1 MRILFILITLFITS
15 SITITAQVKLSIK
28 VTGLKSGTPTYV
40 TAFSEKDKKT
50 EQFNSGSVNLE
61 LIRYTQ
67 YVVVIYQKGRKP
79 YVMSLDTE
87 KAPRQINV
95 NANLQSGKTTAKDY
109 SPVLHYSN
117 EGGRYSGRQFDL
129 DKVKNKPS
137 FGARMQ
143 EANEDIKR
151 FFSTGKMPYIEKKR
165 AGFKD
170 DSSMRKTEHMIGQDI
185 YKLLGKKRAL
195 ELDLERLKEKG
206 YKNVYP
212 DADMNAQ
219 EDACQSNLNILRRE
233 KQYYNISY
241 KLAKSELEKTEVMMN
256 KRIRKG
262 ETYAENEL
270 QKSRNKL
277 TLAKQ
282 QSEASD
288 LNYANKKTDC
298 WELGLRADM
307 SNTVNNAEKQI
318 LEIEI
323 NNIRLYQRK
332 QNARRLY
339 TLHNKMA
346 MDVTERDRLV
356 ELAKAQKF
364 VSDHA
369 KARVSISQNKIMKLK
384 IEDGGRGVNAA
395 KIISARKELAKN
407 EELAFQA
414 EMGYLEH
421 MWNLRSRDDL
431 DEDFVEELYLRQNKL
446 LELKKFP
453 ERTNPE
459 DFVEG
464 YDPDGSFME
473 QALALFDSFVK
484 ITKKTDARGDV
495 EVVTFKDDYYEIVMD
510 ANGNKSYFKNDKPV
524 TALTYRF
531 ETIKKYGEFLAN
543 IRIAPEKRS
552 KFLDFFKKRTDL

>member
-1 MRILFILITLFITS
+1 MRILIILITLFITS
-15 SITITAQVKLSIK
+15 SSTAQVKLSIK
-28 VTGLKSGTPTYV
+28 TTGLKSSTPAYV
-40 TAFSEKDKKT
+40 TAFSKKDKKT
-50 EQFNSGSVNLE
+50 EQFNNGSASLE

-79 YVMSLDTE
+79 YVISLDTE
-87 KAPRQINV
+87 KASRQVNV
-95 NANLQSGKTTAKDY
+95 NANLQSGKATPKDY

-117 EGGRYSGRQFDL
+117 QSNRYSGRQFDL
-129 DKVKNKPS
+129 DKVRNKPS

-151 FFSTGKMPYIEKKR
+151 YFSTGKMPYIDKKR
-165 AGFKD
+165 DGFKD
-170 DSSMRKTEHMIGQDI
+170 DSSMRKTEHMIGQEI

-195 ELDLERLKEKG
+195 ELDLERLKKKG

-212 DADMNAQ
+212 DADMNTKK
-219 EDACQSNLNILRRE
+219 DACQGNLNILRRE

-256 KRIRKG
+256 KRIKKG
-262 ETYAENEL
+262 ETYAEKEL
-270 QKSRNKL
+270 QKSRSKL
-277 TLAKQ
+277 AFAKQ

-307 SNTVNNAEKQI
+307 SKTVNNAEKQI

-384 IEDGGRGVNAA
+384 IEDGGKGVNAS
-395 KIISARKELAKN
+395 KITSARKELTKN

-421 MWNLRSRDDL
+421 MWNLRQRADL
-431 DEDFVEELYLRQNKL
+431 DGDFVEELYLRQNKL

-464 YDPDGSFME
+464 YDSDGSFME
-473 QALALFDSFVK
+473 QALALFNSFVK
-484 ITKKTDARGDV
+484 ITKKSDARGEID
-495 EVVTFKDDYYEIVMD
+495 VVTFKDDFYEIIMD
-510 ANGNKSYFKNDKPV
+510 ANGNKTYFKNDKPV

>member
-1 MRILFILITLFITS
+1 MRILIILLSLFIT
-15 SITITAQVKLSIK
+15 INITAQVKLSIK
-28 VTGLKSGTPTYV
+28 ATGLKSGTPAYV
-40 TAFSEKDKKT
+40 TAFAEKDKKT
-50 EQFNSGSVNLE
+50 VEFNNGSASIE

-67 YVVVIYQKGRKP
+67 YVVAVYQKGRKP
-79 YVMSLDTE
+79 YVISLDTE
-87 KAPRQINV
+87 KASRQVNV
-95 NANLQSGKTTAKDY
+95 NAEIRSGKATTEDY

-117 EGGRYSGRQFDL
+117 QGGRYSGRQFDL
-129 DKVKNKPS
+129 DKVRDKPS

-143 EANEDIKR
+143 EANEDVKR
-151 FFSTGKMPYIEKKR
+151 FFSTGKMPYVNKKR

-170 DSSMRKTEHMIGQDI
+170 DSSMRKTEHMIGQEI

-195 ELDLERLKEKG
+195 EMDLDRLRAKG
-206 YKNVYP
+206 YTNVYP
-212 DADMNAQ
+212 DADMDKQ
-219 EDACQSNLNILRRE
+219 KYACQDNLNLLRRE
-233 KQYYNISY
+233 KQYYDVNY
-241 KLAKSELEKTEVMMN
+241 RLAKSELEKTEVMMN
-256 KRIRKG
+256 KRIKKG
-262 ETYAENEL
+262 ETYSEKDL
-270 QKSRNKL
+270 QKSRDKL
-277 TLAKQ
+277 SLAKQ
-282 QSEASD
+282 QHEAAE

-307 SNTVNNAEKQI
+307 SKTVNNAEKKI

-339 TLHNKMA
+339 KLHNKMA

-369 KARVSISQNKIMKLK
+369 KAKVSISQNKIMKLK

-395 KIISARKELAKN
+395 KISAAKKELAKN

-421 MWNLRSRDDL
+421 MWNLRQRDDL
-431 DEDFVEELYLRQNKL
+431 DGDFVEDLYLRQNKL

-453 ERTNPE
+453 ERVNPE

-473 QALALFDSFVK
+473 QAMALFDSFVK
-484 ITKKTDARGDV
+484 ITKKSDTRGDID
-495 EVVTFKDDYYEIVMD
+495 VVTFKDDYYEIVMD
-510 ANGNKSYFKNDKPV
+510 ANGNKSYFKNDKPI

-531 ETIKKYGEFLAN
+531 ETIEKYGEFLEN
-543 IRIAPEKRS
+543 IRIEPEKRS

>member
-1 MRILFILITLFITS
+1 MRILIILITLFITS
-15 SITITAQVKLSIK
+15 SITAQVKLSIK
-28 VTGLKSGTPTYV
+28 VTGLKSSTPAYV
-40 TAFSEKDKKT
+40 TVFSKKDKKT
-50 EQFNSGSVNLE
+50 EQFNKGSVSLE

-67 YVVVIYQKGRKP
+67 YIVVIYQKGRKP
-79 YVMSLDTE
+79 YVISLDTE
-87 KAPRQINV
+87 KASRQVNV
-95 NANLQSGKTTAKDY
+95 NTNLQSGKATTKDY

-117 EGGRYSGRQFDL
+117 KSGRYSGRQFDL
-129 DKVKNKPS
+129 DKVRNKPS
-137 FGARMQ
+137 FGVRMQ

-151 FFSTGKMPYIEKKR
+151 YFSTGEMPYIDNKR
-165 AGFKD
+165 DGFKD
-170 DSSMRKTEHMIGQDI
+170 DSSMRKTEHMIGQEI

-195 ELDLERLKEKG
+195 ELDLQRLNEKG

-212 DADMNAQ
+212 DADMNSKK
-219 EDACQSNLNILRRE
+219 DACQANLNILRRE

-256 KRIRKG
+256 KRIKKG
-262 ETYAENEL
+262 EIYAEQEL
-270 QKSRNKL
+270 RKSRSKL
-277 TLAKQ
+277 AFAKQ
-282 QSEASD
+282 ESEASD

-307 SNTVNNAEKQI
+307 SKTVNNAEKQI

-369 KARVSISQNKIMKLK
+369 KARVSISQNKIIKLK
-384 IEDGGRGVNAA
+384 IKDGGRGVNAS
-395 KIISARKELAKN
+395 KIISARKELTKN

-421 MWNLRSRDDL
+421 MWNLRSSADFDG
-431 DEDFVEELYLRQNKL
+431 DFVEELYLRQNKL

-459 DFVEG
+459 DFIEG

-484 ITKKTDARGDV
+484 ISKKSDTRGGI
-495 EVVTFKDDYYEIVMD
+495 EVMTFKDDFYEIVMD
-510 ANGNKSYFKNDKPV
+510 TNGNKTYFKNDKPV

-531 ETIKKYGEFLAN
+531 ETIKKYGEFLKN
-543 IRIAPEKRS
+543 IHIVPEKRS